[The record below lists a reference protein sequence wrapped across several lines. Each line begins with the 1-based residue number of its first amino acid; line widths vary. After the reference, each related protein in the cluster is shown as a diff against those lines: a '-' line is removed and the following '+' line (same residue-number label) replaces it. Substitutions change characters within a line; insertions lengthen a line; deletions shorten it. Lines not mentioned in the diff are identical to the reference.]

1 MLPRELLWGYRMV
14 MTIALTTGARLL
26 ELASSTE
33 NRTIGNGGNHVGKE
47 KKGQKDEGLGIQIHH
62 EKDPI
67 QAQARNQ
74 KEVGGQ
80 GYALDVSRRQTPPT
94 AAVK

>member
-1 MLPRELLWGYRMV
+1 MV
-14 MTIALTTGARLL
+14 MTIALTTEARLL

-62 EKDPI
+62 
-67 QAQARNQ
+67 
-74 KEVGGQ
+74 
-80 GYALDVSRRQTPPT
+80 
-94 AAVK
+94 